1 MIQNE
6 IQNVLNNKYSNVYE
20 IKLKMLEALYLAEH
34 HLKKHL
40 LSDTEI
46 VFRVHDH
53 AKGTCN
59 NNGKKISLQVNYTI
73 YSDIL
78 DIENTILHEIA
89 HALVGNGNGHNTIWQ
104 EKAKELGV
112 TFTINYRK

>member
-6 IQNVLNNKYSNVYE
+6 IQNIIRNKYSNVFE
-20 IKLKMLEALYLAEH
+20 IKLKMLEVLYMAEQ

-40 LSDTEI
+40 LSYTEI
-46 VFRVHDH
+46 VFRVHDD
-53 AKGTCN
+53 ASGTCG
-59 NNGKKISLQVNYTI
+59 NNGKKISLQVNHAI
-73 YSDIL
+73 NSDML

-89 HALVGNGNGHNTIWQ
+89 HALVGTENGHNNIWQ